1 MKQLV
6 LYIFCLVTTLS
17 ASAQDVL
24 KGRVLDERTEE
35 PIIGAAIQIKGTRN
49 AAVTDTGGQFSITL
63 AGKSPYTLVV
73 TYTGYNQQD
82 LEVYDASSERT
93 AACSM
98 RWW

>member
-1 MKQLV
+1 MKRLV

-49 AAVTDTGGQFSITL
+49 AAVTDINGQFSITL
-63 AGKSPYTLVV
+63 AGK
-73 TYTGYNQQD
+73 
-82 LEVYDASSERT
+82 
-93 AACSM
+93 
-98 RWW
+98 

>member
-1 MKQLV
+1 MKRLV

-49 AAVTDTGGQFSITL
+49 AAVTDINGQFSITL
-63 AGKSPYTLVV
+63 ATSRIWRSTMPVLPWISISV
-73 TYTGYNQQD
+73 
-82 LEVYDASSERT
+82 RT